1 MPAPITNIE
10 DLRVMA
16 RRRVPK
22 ALFEYVDGGSYDEIT
37 LRANRADLDAIRL
50 RQRVMV
56 DTSERDLT
64 TTMLGEKV
72 AMPVAIAPT
81 GLTGLIHGDGEI
93 LAARAAEAAG
103 LKFCLSTLSICTIED
118 VAAAVQR
125 PIWYQLYVFKD
136 RGFARAMIE
145 RASAVGCTT
154 MFLTVDLPYRGQ
166 RHADIKNGLTVPPR
180 LTLRNCWDI
189 ATKPN
194 WAMSVLMGKRK
205 SFGNLDS
212 YLGSRPGYAPSVLK
226 TGSWATSNSD
236 QSLNWRDLDWI
247 RERWRGKLVLKGIL
261 DVEDAKRAAE
271 EGVDGIVVSN
281 HGGRQ
286 LDGASG
292 SISVLPY
299 IAEAVGDRLEVLFDS
314 GVRSGHDVFKALAN
328 GARGCLIGRAYLYG
342 LAAMGEAGVAAA
354 LEVIRESFDNAMIL
368 TGTTAVNQIT
378 RDKLHRTPLKN

>member
-1 MPAPITNIE
+1 
-10 DLRVMA
+10 
-16 RRRVPK
+16 
-22 ALFEYVDGGSYDEIT
+22 
-37 LRANRADLDAIRL
+37 
-50 RQRVMV
+50 
-56 DTSERDLT
+56 
-64 TTMLGEKV
+64 
-72 AMPVAIAPT
+72 
-81 GLTGLIHGDGEI
+81 
-93 LAARAAEAAG
+93 
-103 LKFCLSTLSICTIED
+103 
-118 VAAAVQR
+118 
-125 PIWYQLYVFKD
+125 
-136 RGFARAMIE
+136 
-145 RASAVGCTT
+145 

-212 YLGSRPGYAPSVLK
+212 YLGSQPGYAPSVLK

-247 RERWRGKLVLKGIL
+247 RERWKGKLVLKGIL
-261 DVEDAKRAAE
+261 DVEDAKNAAQ

-299 IAEAVGDRLEVLFDS
+299 IADAVGDRLEVLFDG

-328 GARGCLIGRAYLYG
+328 GARGCLIGRAVSLRPRRDGRSRRRGGVGSDPRELRQRHDPDRHHRGQSDHARQTPPRAIEELASSWPG
-342 LAAMGEAGVAAA
+342 LSWPSTSWSLREELVPGTRPGMTRDRGVALFPERQSDQPEPADDHA
-354 LEVIRESFDNAMIL
+354 PPGKQRK
-368 TGTTAVNQIT
+368 AVA
-378 RDKLHRTPLKN
+378 RDVAEECFHHDPAENE

>member
-10 DLRVMA
+10 DLRAMA

-22 ALFEYVDGGSYDEIT
+22 ALFEYVDGGSYDELT

-56 DTSERDLT
+56 DTSTRDLS

-118 VAAAVQR
+118 VASAVKR

-212 YLGSRPGYAPSVLK
+212 YLGSQPGYAPSVLK

-247 RERWRGKLVLKGIL
+247 RERWTGKLVLKGIL
-261 DVEDAKRAAE
+261 DAEDAKRAAE

-286 LDGASG
+286 LDGAAG
-292 SISVLPY
+292 SISALPY
-299 IAEAVGDRLEVLFDS
+299 IVDAVGDRLEVLFDG

-378 RDKLHRTPLKN
+378 RDKLYRAPLQN